1 MSDRACLNCGGT
13 GLDNHAPCP
22 PCKGR
27 GFHSDMSDPL
37 YQSHQHLLVQPDDP
51 AWIEYGKAMV
61 PKSMTMKEQ
70 IDAVARAECH
80 RIVCVCGIES
90 WCGDKYHHVTSGH
103 LFPCSCGRR
112 ERRITCPQGCTR
124 RHPQLVPKTSWDHI
138 LDPHVLDETE

>member
-51 AWIEYGKAMV
+51 AWIE
-61 PKSMTMKEQ
+61 
-70 IDAVARAECH
+70 
-80 RIVCVCGIES
+80 S
-90 WCGDKYHHVTSGH
+90 WCGDKYHHITSGH